1 MRSGTLDG
9 IFVTG
14 RGGAPMV
21 AVDTVDAVAGQG
33 LRGDRYSEHRGHWSP
48 LDECQ
53 VTLVAGET
61 LDEIEATFG
70 VSVRAGE
77 HRRNLVTRGLD
88 LMNLYGRTFTVGDA
102 VLAFDR
108 PRPPCRYIASIT
120 EPGMTRAL
128 GRAAAGSAPGS
139 CSRQRS
145 GSATRS
151 SSASSALD
159 QQGSPLHG
167 PLPCHWYR
175 SHAMSSWS

>member
-1 MRSGTLDG
+1 MRAGSLDA

-14 RGGAPMV
+14 AGGAPMESV
-21 AVDTVDAVAGQG
+21 EAVEAVAGGG

-53 VTLVAGET
+53 VTLVAAET
-61 LDEIEATFG
+61 LDEIETTFG
-70 VSVRAGE
+70 VSVHAGE

-88 LMNLYGRTFTVGDA
+88 LMNLYGRTFTIGDA

-128 GRAAAGSAPGS
+128 GPVAAGSALGS
-139 CSRQRS
+139 
-145 GSATRS
+145 
-151 SSASSALD
+151 
-159 QQGSPLHG
+159 SP
-167 PLPCHWYR
+167 R
-175 SHAMSSWS
+175 V